1 MNGRG
6 KLRPSSSPRERRGER
21 RLREELRQAPIDDGA
36 RARALGVVRAAFLE
50 VEPARRRRSWAPVAA
65 VATCVLALVAIGVTV
80 TEPGD
85 AVARWV
91 REVLGAGRD
100 DARPALVRVP
110 GGGRLLVTG
119 KSGAWVVS
127 ADGSRRRLGD
137 YAGASWSPHGRFV
150 VAWRGGELL
159 ALEPNGRVRW
169 SLARRGR
176 IAVAR
181 WSRGLGYRIAYVA
194 GGSLR
199 VVGGDGVGDRRYAA
213 AAAIAPAWR
222 PDGRHVLAYVDR
234 RDHVRVVAVDSGRE
248 LWRSRQMGRASELAW
263 SPDGRRLL
271 VATANGWRI
280 LGADGLVL
288 TSSSQRGFPTGDVAW
303 SPDGRRFALVRQA
316 GDSGD
321 VMLVNP
327 GGRSRVL
334 FSGPGRFGPV
344 AFSPDGRRLLVPW
357 PEADQWLFV
366 SPARGG
372 HVGAVANIGRQFARS
387 GRRGPFPDAVE
398 WCCASGS

>member
-1 MNGRG
+1 MN
-6 KLRPSSSPRERRGER
+6 ER
-21 RLREELRQAPIDDGA
+21 RLRDELRQTPIDDGA

-50 VEPARRRRSWAPVAA
+50 GEPVRRPRRRWAPALTAA
-65 VATCVLALVAIGVTV
+65 ACVLAVAVVAISV

-91 REVLGAGRD
+91 REVLGVGREN
-100 DARPALVRVP
+100 ARPALVRVP
-110 GGGRLLVTG
+110 GGGRLLVTAEG
-119 KSGAWVVS
+119 GRPLGEGEQPPTGAWVVS

-150 VAWRGGELL
+150 VAWRGNELL
-159 ALEPNGRVRW
+159 AVEPGGPVRW

-176 IAVAR
+176 ITAAR

-194 GGSLR
+194 SRTLR
-199 VVGGDGVGDRRYAA
+199 VVNGDGTGDRRYAA
-213 AAAIAPAWR
+213 AAAVAPAWH

-234 RDHVRVVAVDSGRE
+234 RDHARVVAVDSGRE
-248 LWRSRQMGRASELAW
+248 RWRSAQMDGATELAW
-263 SPDGRRLL
+263 SPDGDRLL
-271 VATANGWRI
+271 VATSGGWRV

-288 TSSSQRGFPTGDVAW
+288 ARGSDPRGFVVDDVAW
-303 SPDGRRFALVRQA
+303 APSGRRIAIVRRNS
-316 GDSGD
+316 DTSD
-321 VMLVNP
+321 VVLADP
-327 GGRSRVL
+327 ARPGRSRLL
-334 FSGPGRFGPV
+334 FRGQGAFGRV

-372 HVGAVANIGRQFARS
+372 HVGAVANIGRQFAR
-387 GRRGPFPDAVE
+387 GRRNGPFPDAVE
-398 WCCASGS
+398 WCCAG